1 VLGRMMIRLFHCDDS
16 DAMRLLIR
24 EQFASHERVEVIG
37 GAEDPAAALTG
48 VADAQPDV
56 VLLDLLD
63 PENADRLV
71 RELRAAAPQA
81 RIVVY
86 SGYPPDA
93 ARIAHGGADAYVEK
107 SAPFRALERAVLG

>member
-1 VLGRMMIRLFHCDDS
+1 MMIRLFHCDDS
-16 DAMRLLIR
+16 DAMQLLIR
-24 EQFASHERVEVIG
+24 EQFAEHARVQVVG
-37 GAEDPAAALTG
+37 GAQDPASALTG

-71 RELRAAAPQA
+71 KELRAVAPEA

-107 SAPFRALERAVLG
+107 SAPFSVLERAVLG

>member
-1 VLGRMMIRLFHCDDS
+1 MIRLFHCDDS
-16 DAMRLLIR
+16 DAMQLLVR
-24 EQFASHERVEVIG
+24 EQFAAHDRVQVVG
-37 GAEDPAAALTG
+37 GAPDPASALTG
-48 VADAQPDV
+48 VAEAQPDV

-71 RELRAAAPQA
+71 RELRAIAPGA

-107 SAPFRALERAVLG
+107 SAPFSSLEKAVLG

>member
-1 VLGRMMIRLFHCDDS
+1 MIRLFHCDDS
-16 DAMRLLIR
+16 EAMRLLVR
-24 EQFASHERVEVIG
+24 EQFASRDDVEVIG
-37 GAEDPAAALTG
+37 GAPDPEAALSGAAAL
-48 VADAQPDV
+48 QPDV

-63 PENADRLV
+63 PQNADRLV
-71 RELRAAAPQA
+71 RELRARAPGA

-107 SAPFRALERAVLG
+107 SAPFAVLEKAVLG

>member
-1 VLGRMMIRLFHCDDS
+1 MIRLFHCDDS

-24 EQFASHERVEVIG
+24 EQFAASERVDVIG
-37 GAEDPAAALTG
+37 GAPDARAAVNGA
-48 VADAQPDV
+48 AEAQPDV

-71 RELRAAAPQA
+71 RDLRAAAPQA

-107 SAPFRALERAVLG
+107 SAPFAALERAVLG

>member
-1 VLGRMMIRLFHCDDS
+1 MIRLFHCDDS
-16 DAMRLLIR
+16 EAMRLLIR
-24 EQFASHERVEVIG
+24 EQFGPTDRVEVVG
-37 GAEDPAAALTG
+37 DAVDPLSAVNGAKEL
-48 VADAQPDV
+48 QPDV

-63 PENADRLV
+63 PDNAERLV
-71 RELRAAAPQA
+71 SDIRAAAPGA

-107 SAPFRALERAVLG
+107 SAPFSVLEQAVLG

>member
-24 EQFASHERVEVIG
+24 EQFAGHARVAVIG
-37 GAEDPAAALTG
+37 GASDPRTAVDGTAQ
-48 VADAQPDV
+48 AQPDV

-63 PENADRLV
+63 PQNAEALV
-71 RELRAAAPQA
+71 HDLRAAAPHA

-107 SAPFRALERAVLG
+107 SAPFTVLERAVLG

>member
-1 VLGRMMIRLFHCDDS
+1 MIRLFHCDDS

-24 EQFASHERVEVIG
+24 EQFAGHEDVHVVGDAPDPRSAVIG
-37 GAEDPAAALTG
+37 AAK
-48 VADAQPDV
+48 VQPDV

-63 PENADRLV
+63 PEHADRLV
-71 RELRAAAPQA
+71 NDLRAAAPEA

-107 SAPFRALERAVLG
+107 SAPFSALERAVLG